1 MPELREIGMEDVLD
15 RHLGQVSA
23 PEELWRRVQSGV
35 RPQRSRPVSRR
46 LIWSM
51 AAALVAGG
59 AAWALHPRPGAEI
72 QSANA
77 VEIRQWVKTNAG
89 LDVPLRD
96 SSAVRLIGAHVT
108 NRVNETAAAEIAY
121 RAGDRDAILAVSKS
135 PVDTD
140 THLAAVGEAHSGAK
154 QISWT
159 MGRQS
164 FTVACDDPD
173 QAHAACLLCHS

>member
-1 MPELREIGMEDVLD
+1 MPELREIGVEDVLD

-23 PEELWRRVQSGV
+23 PEELWRRMQSGA
-35 RPQRSRPVSRR
+35 RPRRSRPVSRR
-46 LIWSM
+46 LMWSM
-51 AAALVAGG
+51 AAAMVAGG
-59 AAWALHPRPGAEI
+59 AAWALHPRPAAEI

-77 VEIRQWVKTNAG
+77 AEIRQWVKTNAG

-96 SSAVRLIGAHVT
+96 SSSVQLIGAHVT
-108 NRVNETAAAEIAY
+108 NHVAEIAY

-135 PVDTD
+135 PVDVD
-140 THLAAVGEAHSGAK
+140 THVAAVGEARSGAK
-154 QISWT
+154 QVSWT

-173 QAHAACLLCHS
+173 QSHAACLLCHS